1 MSKSVTVPCACCGP
15 TCPPEPDCPDG
26 STAVVTGTDENDC
39 DIYRCCN
46 DAPSCP
52 YGQPQQSGTDSNGC
66 PRYVC
71 CPPPPTCSEGY
82 ILVQTGTDSDGCAT
96 YECRR
101 SDTDCCTPTG
111 GCTGYCPGPA
121 CDPSD
126 GVCCD
131 NVCITCQDCGDGGE
145 ECCNSIEIKSLF
157 TDLSNESEMIL
168 WDTVVGEI
176 KESWGD
182 KKLDQLVE
190 IIFKFGIKKDNYWK
204 VSVFARAYVI
214 DCLDDVANGMDI
226 NSAYAKHHSEWSK
239 FVSVVR
245 SQS

>member
-1 MSKSVTVPCACCGP
+1 
-15 TCPPEPDCPDG
+15 
-26 STAVVTGTDENDC
+26 
-39 DIYRCCN
+39 
-46 DAPSCP
+46 
-52 YGQPQQSGTDSNGC
+52 
-66 PRYVC
+66 
-71 CPPPPTCSEGY
+71 
-82 ILVQTGTDSDGCAT
+82 
-96 YECRR
+96 
-101 SDTDCCTPTG
+101 
-111 GCTGYCPGPA
+111 
-121 CDPSD
+121 
-126 GVCCD
+126 
-131 NVCITCQDCGDGGE
+131 
-145 ECCNSIEIKSLF
+145 
-157 TDLSNESEMIL
+157 MIL